1 MTLRHRNS
9 KWMQNNFSRGLVL
22 VRILWVF
29 RSAFLHYQNSKSSL
43 LYIEV
48 WKRRCE
54 IASTPKSRCWS
65 LIFHQWSFAWFGCC
79 PMKNQFEIHSLSK
92 GTSMQ
97 ARPYSGAVFLSWSV
111 DTKQSSGE
119 RGCTIR
125 TKYNVNAFV
134 QIANTRL
141 QTPLKWPLQTPLIL
155 CLCFRI
161 QWTAFAL
168 IILQFLNLLQIQLRF
183 SFWWNSFW

>member
-22 VRILWVF
+22 VKILWVF
-29 RSAFLHYQNSKSSL
+29 RSAFLHYQFSRSSL

-54 IASTPKSRCWS
+54 IASTSKSRCWS

-79 PMKNQFEIHSLSK
+79 PMKNQFEIHSHCE
-92 GTSMQ
+92 GTSLQ
-97 ARPYSGAVFLSWSV
+97 ASCYSGAVFLSCSV

-119 RGCTIR
+119 GGCIVR

-141 QTPLKWPLQTPLIL
+141 QTPLKW
-155 CLCFRI
+155 
-161 QWTAFAL
+161 
-168 IILQFLNLLQIQLRF
+168 LLQEPTSLLLSFDEFWSMKQLLNPWI
-183 SFWWNSFW
+183 S

>member
-22 VRILWVF
+22 VKILWVF
-29 RSAFLHYQNSKSSL
+29 RSAFLHYQFSRSSL

-79 PMKNQFEIHSLSK
+79 PMKNKFEIHSLSK

-97 ARPYSGAVFLSWSV
+97 AKPYSGAVFLSCSA

-161 QWTAFAL
+161 Q
-168 IILQFLNLLQIQLRF
+168 
-183 SFWWNSFW
+183 

>member
-9 KWMQNNFSRGLVL
+9 KWMQNNFSRDLALVKM
-22 VRILWVF
+22 LWVF
-29 RSAFLHYQNSKSSL
+29 RLAFLHCQISRSSL

-92 GTSMQ
+92 GTYMQ

-125 TKYNVNAFV
+125 TIV
-134 QIANTRL
+134 QCQRFRPNCKHMPSNTFEMTVAMF
-141 QTPLKWPLQTPLIL
+141 Q
-155 CLCFRI
+155 
-161 QWTAFAL
+161 
-168 IILQFLNLLQIQLRF
+168 
-183 SFWWNSFW
+183 

>member
-1 MTLRHRNS
+1 MIYNQRCSQYKSDTDSMDLRIS
-9 KWMQNNFSRGLVL
+9 KIWLWDTEILSECRTISAEVWYLWKS
-22 VRILWVF
+22 LWVF
-29 RSAFLHYQNSKSSL
+29 RSAFLHCQFSRSSL

-54 IASTPKSRCWS
+54 IASAPKSRCWS

-97 ARPYSGAVFLSWSV
+97 AKPYSGAVFLSCSA

-134 QIANTRL
+134 QIANTHL

-161 QWTAFAL
+161 Q
-168 IILQFLNLLQIQLRF
+168 
-183 SFWWNSFW
+183 